1 MDSCTSH
8 QGNPQKEESLCP
20 KDKFQL
26 RTLETEEVIILV
38 SGQFV
43 PLVNHRHEELS
54 EPHLRGSH
62 YRSREFFLS
71 EGKNLFFHPL

>member
-1 MDSCTSH
+1 MDCIIAYGELHQPGREKALDGLLHDSESH

-43 PLVNHRHEELS
+43 PLVNH
-54 EPHLRGSH
+54 
-62 YRSREFFLS
+62 
-71 EGKNLFFHPL
+71 